1 VIRAARYTYA
11 VVAWAMVAAMILQVF
26 FIGLG
31 LFDGSE
37 KLELHRTFGWILHLV
52 ALIVP
57 ITAALAAAGRAR
69 ILLAI
74 VLAAMVWVVPIL
86 AALRSDAPLVA
97 AFHPVGA
104 LLTFW
109 LATVV
114 ARGASGLVRATDTSA
129 RTALVDWTAVAV
141 LAVLWVATS
150 FGGPS

>member
-1 VIRAARYTYA
+1 VIRAARYAYA
-11 VVAWAMVAAMILQVF
+11 VVAWATVAAIILQVF

-52 ALIVP
+52 AIIVP
-57 ITAALAAAGRAR
+57 ITAALAAAGRTR

-74 VLAAMVWVVPIL
+74 LLAAMVWVVPIL
-86 AALRSDAPLVA
+86 AALRSDAPLLA

-104 LLTFW
+104 ILTFW
-109 LATVV
+109 LATFV
-114 ARGASGLVRATDTSA
+114 ARGATALARETDTSA
-129 RTALVDWTAVAV
+129 RTALMDWAAVAV

-150 FGGPS
+150 LGGPS

>member
-1 VIRAARYTYA
+1 MIRAARYAFA
-11 VVAWAMVAAMILQVF
+11 VVAWATVAAIILQVF

-52 ALIVP
+52 AIIVP
-57 ITAALAAAGRAR
+57 ITAALAAAGRTR

-74 VLAAMVWVVPIL
+74 LLAAMVWVVPIL
-86 AALRSDAPLVA
+86 AALRSDAALLA

-104 LLTFW
+104 ILTFW
-109 LATVV
+109 LATFV
-114 ARGASGLVRATDTSA
+114 ARGATTLARETDTSA
-129 RTALVDWTAVAV
+129 RTALMDWAAVAV

-150 FGGPS
+150 LGGPS

>member
-1 VIRAARYTYA
+1 VIRAARYAYA
-11 VVAWAMVAAMILQVF
+11 VVAWATVAAIILQVF

-37 KLELHRTFGWILHLV
+37 KIELHRTFGWILHLV
-52 ALIVP
+52 AIIVP
-57 ITAALAAAGRAR
+57 ITAALAAAGRTR

-74 VLAAMVWVVPIL
+74 LLAAMVWAVPIL

-109 LATVV
+109 LATFV
-114 ARGASGLVRATDTSA
+114 ARGATGLVRATDSST
-129 RTALVDWTAVAV
+129 RTALTDWAAVAV
-141 LAVLWVATS
+141 FAVLWVATS
-150 FGGPS
+150 LGGPS

>member
-1 VIRAARYTYA
+1 VTRAARYAYA
-11 VVAWAMVAAMILQVF
+11 VVAWATVAAIILQVF

-52 ALIVP
+52 AIIVP
-57 ITAALAAAGRAR
+57 ITAAVAAAGRTR

-74 VLAAMVWVVPIL
+74 LLAVMVWVVPIL
-86 AALRSDAPLVA
+86 AALRSDAPLLA

-114 ARGASGLVRATDTSA
+114 ARGASSLVRATDTSA
-129 RTALVDWTAVAV
+129 RTALMDWAAVAV

>member
-11 VVAWAMVAAMILQVF
+11 VVAWATVAALILQVF

-31 LFDGSE
+31 LFDGSD

-57 ITAALAAAGRAR
+57 ITAALAAAGRTR

-74 VLAAMVWVVPIL
+74 LLAAMVWVVPIL

-109 LATVV
+109 LATFV
-114 ARGASGLVRATDTSA
+114 ARGATGLVLSPDTSA
-129 RTALVDWTAVAV
+129 RTALLDWGAVAL

>member
-1 VIRAARYTYA
+1 VVRAARYAYA
-11 VVAWAMVAAMILQVF
+11 VVAWATVAAIILQVF

-52 ALIVP
+52 AIIVP
-57 ITAALAAAGRAR
+57 ITAAVAAAGRTR

-74 VLAAMVWVVPIL
+74 LLAVMVWVVPIL
-86 AALRSDAPLVA
+86 AALRSDAPVVA

-114 ARGASGLVRATDTSA
+114 ARGGMSLVRATDTSA
-129 RTALVDWTAVAV
+129 RTALMDWAAVAV

>member
-1 VIRAARYTYA
+1 MIRAARYAYA
-11 VVAWAMVAAMILQVF
+11 VVAWATVAAIILQVF

-31 LFDGSE
+31 LFDGSD

-57 ITAALAAAGRAR
+57 ITAALAAAGRTR

-74 VLAAMVWVVPIL
+74 LLAAMVWVVPIL

-114 ARGASGLVRATDTSA
+114 ARGSISLVRATDTGA
-129 RTALVDWTAVAV
+129 RTALMDWAGVAI

-150 FGGPS
+150 LGGPS

>member
-1 VIRAARYTYA
+1 MIRAARYAYA
-11 VVAWAMVAAMILQVF
+11 VVAWATVAAIILQVF

-31 LFDGSE
+31 LFAGSE

-52 ALIVP
+52 AVIVP
-57 ITAALAAAGRAR
+57 ITAAFAAAGGTR

-74 VLAAMVWVVPIL
+74 LLAAMVWVVPIL
-86 AALRSDAPLVA
+86 AAVRSDAPLVA

-114 ARGASGLVRATDTSA
+114 ARGATRLARESEISA
-129 RTALVDWTAVAV
+129 RTALWEWAAVGVVSVV
-141 LAVLWVATS
+141 LVVMSL
-150 FGGPS
+150 GGPS

>member
-11 VVAWAMVAAMILQVF
+11 VVAWATVAAIILQVF

-57 ITAALAAAGRAR
+57 INAALAAAGRAR

-74 VLAAMVWVVPIL
+74 LLAAMVWVVPIL
-86 AALRSDAPLVA
+86 AALRSDAPFVA

-114 ARGASGLVRATDTSA
+114 ARGATSLVRATDTNA
-129 RTALVDWTAVAV
+129 RTALMDWAAVAV
-141 LAVLWVATS
+141 LAVPWVATS

>member
-1 VIRAARYTYA
+1 MIRAARYTYA

-52 ALIVP
+52 AIIVP
-57 ITAALAAAGRAR
+57 ITAAVAAAGRTR

-74 VLAAMVWVVPIL
+74 LLAVMVWVVPIL
-86 AALRSDAPLVA
+86 AALRSDAPVVA

-114 ARGASGLVRATDTSA
+114 ARGSTSLVRATDTSA
-129 RTALVDWTAVAV
+129 RTALMDWAAVAV

>member
-1 VIRAARYTYA
+1 MIRAARYAYA
-11 VVAWAMVAAMILQVF
+11 VVAWATVTAIVLQVF

-37 KLELHRTFGWILHLV
+37 KLELHRTFGWILHIV
-52 ALIVP
+52 AVIVP
-57 ITAALAAAGRAR
+57 ITAGLAAAGRTR

-74 VLAAMVWVVPIL
+74 LLAAMVWVVPIL
-86 AALRSDAPLVA
+86 AALRSEAPIVA

-109 LATVV
+109 LATIV
-114 ARGASGLVRATDTSA
+114 ARGATSLVRATDPSA
-129 RTALVDWTAVAV
+129 RTALMDWAAVAV
-141 LAVLWVATS
+141 LVVLWVATS

>member
-1 VIRAARYTYA
+1 VIRAARYAYA
-11 VVAWAMVAAMILQVF
+11 VVAWATVGAIILQVF

-31 LFDGSE
+31 LFVGSD

-57 ITAALAAAGRAR
+57 VSAALAAAGRMK

-74 VLAAMVWVVPIL
+74 LLAAMVWVVPIL
-86 AALRSDAPLVA
+86 AALRNDAPLLA

-114 ARGASGLVRATDTSA
+114 ARGATRLVRETDASA
-129 RTALVDWTAVAV
+129 RAALLDWAAVAV
-141 LAVLWVATS
+141 LAVLWVVTS

>member
-1 VIRAARYTYA
+1 MIRAARYAYA
-11 VVAWAMVAAMILQVF
+11 VVAWATVAAIILQVF

-52 ALIVP
+52 AIIVP
-57 ITAALAAAGRAR
+57 ITAALAAAGRTR

-74 VLAAMVWVVPIL
+74 LLAAMVWVVPIL
-86 AALRSDAPLVA
+86 AALRSDAPFVG

-109 LATVV
+109 LATIV
-114 ARGASGLVRATDTSA
+114 ARGATSLVRAADADA
-129 RTALVDWTAVAV
+129 RTALWDWVAVAV
-141 LAVLWVATS
+141 VGVLWVVTS
-150 FGGPS
+150 LGSPG

>member
-1 VIRAARYTYA
+1 VIRAARYAYA
-11 VVAWAMVAAMILQVF
+11 VVAWATVAAILLQVF

-52 ALIVP
+52 AIIVP
-57 ITAALAAAGRAR
+57 ITAALAAAGRTR

-74 VLAAMVWVVPIL
+74 LLAAMVWVVPIL
-86 AALRSDAPLVA
+86 AALRSDAPLLA

-109 LATVV
+109 LATLV
-114 ARGASGLVRATDTSA
+114 ARGATGLVRATDTST
-129 RTALVDWTAVAV
+129 RTAFTDWAAVGV
-141 LAVLWVATS
+141 LAVLWVVTS
-150 FGGPS
+150 LGGPG

>member
-1 VIRAARYTYA
+1 MIRAARYAYA
-11 VVAWAMVAAMILQVF
+11 VVAWATVAAIILQVF

-52 ALIVP
+52 AIIVP
-57 ITAALAAAGRAR
+57 ITAALAAAGRTK

-74 VLAAMVWVVPIL
+74 LLAAMVWVVPIL
-86 AALRSDAPLVA
+86 AALRSDAPLLA

-114 ARGASGLVRATDTSA
+114 ARGATRLARETGTST
-129 RTALVDWTAVAV
+129 RTALMDWAAVAV

-150 FGGPS
+150 LGGPS